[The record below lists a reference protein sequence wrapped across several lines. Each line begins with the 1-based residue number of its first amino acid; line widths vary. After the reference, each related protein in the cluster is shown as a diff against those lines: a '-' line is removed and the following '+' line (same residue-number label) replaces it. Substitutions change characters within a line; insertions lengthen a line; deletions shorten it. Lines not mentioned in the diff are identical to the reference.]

1 LWSVPA
7 FVILTLTLPSAVRA
21 QAQPKAGDKEEERW
35 VVDRAM
41 TISPKAAPSPNLKY
55 RFFPLNSERK
65 EGNAVPIYLRFA
77 HERSDATKAE
87 LSTKVSAW
95 NQLPLA
101 ELPVAEARA
110 YLTRW
115 KYNLKQMDLAA
126 RRKTADWNYTLDKG
140 EGVIDLLLPDVQEM
154 RMQAGLLA
162 LKIRVE
168 VAEGNY
174 DEAIHTLETAYSFSQ
189 QINEGPFLINSL
201 VAVAVASIFSNALID
216 LEEQPNAPNL
226 YWALS
231 TLPRPMIDLRKS
243 LEYEYKVL
251 DMQYPELAEIDRLRT
266 PAEWDAILKKIRTDV
281 QKFAMLEGAKPGPN
295 GRLPTDPAEKSPD
308 LDAARTYLTET
319 AGLKPEAVK
328 AMVPSQLLLTY
339 SVYAYREHRDLMFQ
353 TAYLPY
359 PEARQFLVAAEKKLK
374 AAPDT
379 EGLVFARLLLPALV
393 KVRSAEARLD
403 RRLAMHRTIEALR
416 LHAATGTRQLPASL
430 DEIKIVPIP
439 IDVGTGKPFEYKLDG
454 DTAILSS
461 RIPGESTA
469 MSGMRFKITMRK

>member
-1 LWSVPA
+1 VL
-7 FVILTLTLPSAVRA
+7 VILTLTLPSVVRG
-21 QAQPKAGDKEEERW
+21 QAQPAKPGEKEEERW

-41 TISPKAAPSPNLKY
+41 TISPKAAPTPNLKY
-55 RFFPLNSERK
+55 RLMPLSSDRK

-77 HERSDATKAE
+77 HERSDATKTE

-115 KYNLKQMDLAA
+115 KYNLKQMELAA
-126 RRKTADWNYTLDKG
+126 RRKTADWNYTFDTG
-140 EGVIDLLLPDVQEM
+140 NGVIDLLLPDVQEM

-168 VAEGNY
+168 IAEGNY

-189 QINEGPFLINSL
+189 QINEGPFLISSL
-201 VAVAVASIFSNALID
+201 VGVAVASIFSNALID

-226 YWALS
+226 YWALA
-231 TLPRPMIDLRKS
+231 TLPRPLIDLRKAM
-243 LEYEYKVL
+243 EFEYKVL
-251 DMQYPELAEIDRLRT
+251 DMQYPDLAEIDKPRT
-266 PAEWDAILKKIRTDV
+266 PAEWDAILKKIRTDIQRLALV
-281 QKFAMLEGAKPGPN
+281 EGVKPGPSSRMPN
-295 GRLPTDPAEKSPD
+295 DPADKSPD
-308 LDAARTYLTET
+308 LDEARHYLTEK

-328 AMVPSQLLLTY
+328 AMVPAQLLLTY
-339 SVYAYREHRDLMFQ
+339 AVYAYREYRDLFFE
-353 TAYLPY
+353 TAYLSY
-359 PEARQFLVAAEKKLK
+359 PEARPFLAEAEKKLK
-374 AAPDT
+374 GAPDS
-379 EGLVFARLLLPALV
+379 EGLVFARALLPALI
-393 KVRSAEARLD
+393 KVRGAEARLD
-403 RRLAMHRTIEALR
+403 RRIGMHRTIEALR

-430 DEIKIVPIP
+430 DEVKIVPIP

-469 MSGMRFKITMRK
+469 ISGMRFKITMRK